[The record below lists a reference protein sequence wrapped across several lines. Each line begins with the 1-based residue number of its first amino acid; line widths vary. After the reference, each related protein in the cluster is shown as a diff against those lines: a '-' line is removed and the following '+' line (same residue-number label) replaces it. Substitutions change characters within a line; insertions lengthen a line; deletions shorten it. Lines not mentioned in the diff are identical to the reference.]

1 MQTVSQVRERICT
14 HDKGQ
19 KHQYIQKA
27 MALHGDEQ
35 EQYVHHAPNG
45 FRILRHAGLR
55 DRYEV
60 LGCSTTKSVRL
71 ILRLME
77 GSTAKLSAQRARRIS
92 VIQYV
97 VTLDKLARLVLMR
110 STTFPLPS
118 YPITP
123 DNVIHIAVIT
133 VLTAVLWHYNHDLV
147 AAYLVCE
154 EILRRGKPKQQSSM
168 KSTRCTIR
176 RATVADFPR
185 RRCTIL

>member
-1 MQTVSQVRERICT
+1 MQAASQVRERIYT
-14 HDKGQ
+14 HDKDQ

-27 MALHGDEQ
+27 MAVHGEEQ
-35 EQYVHHAPNG
+35 EQYVQDAPSG

-55 DRYEV
+55 NRYEV

-77 GSTAKLSAQRARRIS
+77 ASTAKLSAQRPRRIR

-97 VTLDKLARLVLMR
+97 VTLDKLTRLVLMR
-110 STTFPLPS
+110 FTAFPLPL

-133 VLTAVLWHYNHDLV
+133 VLTAVLWHYIHDLV

-168 KSTRCTIR
+168 KSTRCTIL
-176 RATVADFPR
+176 RATMADLPR

>member
-1 MQTVSQVRERICT
+1 MQAASQVRERIYT
-14 HDKGQ
+14 HDKDQ

-27 MALHGDEQ
+27 MAVHGEEQ
-35 EQYVHHAPNG
+35 EQYVQDAPSG

-55 DRYEV
+55 NRYEV

-77 GSTAKLSAQRARRIS
+77 ASTAKLSAQRPRRIR

-97 VTLDKLARLVLMR
+97 VTLDKLTRLVLMR
-110 STTFPLPS
+110 FTAFPLPL

-133 VLTAVLWHYNHDLV
+133 VLTAVLWHYIHDLV

-154 EILRRGKPKQQSSM
+154 EI
-168 KSTRCTIR
+168 
-176 RATVADFPR
+176 
-185 RRCTIL
+185 